1 MRRVIKSK
9 IQARARRAHRVR
21 ARCFGTGSKP
31 RLSVSRSLK
40 NMYLQLID
48 DEKGRTLIGLSSH
61 NLRAGGGIGGP
72 ARGSLGE
79 GGRKAK
85 VALAYAAGL
94 ALAKKA
100 TELGVKEICFDRHG
114 YLYHGRVAAVAEGAR
129 EGGLKF

>member
-9 IQARARRAHRVR
+9 IQARARRAQRVR

-48 DEKGRTLIGLSSH
+48 DEKGRTLIGLSSR
-61 NLRAGGGIGGP
+61 NLRAGGGV
-72 ARGSLGE
+72 GE
-79 GGRKAK
+79 RKAK

-100 TELGVKEICFDRHG
+100 TELGVKEICFDRKG

-129 EGGLKF
+129 DGGLKF